1 MLFIVNNDKTLEQ
14 SCLIYMY
21 CSICSNRSY
30 TYNYTTIKQN
40 IWLKISSFVIVI
52 SNDHIIYY
60 MYLQKSININCYRS
74 CTCKLSIKP
83 FYMLY
88 IQYTSQEAS
97 MQPPHAYVNQFMHDC
112 MDCMINLLITSKLI
126 KDDKF
131 YHIHVKFQCQC
142 NQFIF
147 RKHCKCQQLSLLT
160 CNIYPGFT

>member
-1 MLFIVNNDKTLEQ
+1 MFMLFIVNNDKTLEQ

-88 IQYTSQEAS
+88 ITFSTQVKKPACSHHMPMLTSS
-97 MQPPHAYVNQFMHDC
+97 C
-112 MDCMINLLITSKLI
+112 MTVWIAW
-126 KDDKF
+126 
-131 YHIHVKFQCQC
+131 
-142 NQFIF
+142 
-147 RKHCKCQQLSLLT
+147 
-160 CNIYPGFT
+160 